1 MEIEV
6 FQGFIQE
13 NPKQFHPSHF
23 IPILQVMISNFCF
36 FFLSVWVVLSLV
48 IINMATNSALKSSI
62 VILVK

>member
-6 FQGFIQE
+6 FQGFLQE
-13 NPKQFHPSHF
+13 NPNQFHPSRF

-36 FFLSVWVVLSLV
+36 FFLSVWVVLLLV